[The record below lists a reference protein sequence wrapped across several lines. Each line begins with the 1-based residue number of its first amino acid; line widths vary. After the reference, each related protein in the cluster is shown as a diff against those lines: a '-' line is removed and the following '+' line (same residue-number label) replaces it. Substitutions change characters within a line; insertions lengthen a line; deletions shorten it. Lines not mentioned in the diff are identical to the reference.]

1 MEEAQ
6 NLENQIGENKKVTR
20 SELITINILIYA
32 LPMSIEMYVGSF
44 AYAYMCFH
52 MILFS
57 QKRYIVCAL

>member
-6 NLENQIGENKKVTR
+6 NLENQIGENKKLTC

-52 MILFS
+52 ILFS
-57 QKRYIVCAL
+57 QKRYTVCAL